1 MVKKQTKPRQST
13 ELSKTYY
20 IYFVQITFYREN
32 IFTTYLEIRKKIFR
46 FRIIVSVFWEK
57 PVVTVDHPLP
67 PFNLRNTCI
76 PVSAKSLIFDSE
88 PL

>member
-1 MVKKQTKPRQST
+1 M
-13 ELSKTYY
+13 
-20 IYFVQITFYREN
+20 YFVQRTFYREN
-32 IFTTYLEIRKKIFR
+32 IFMTYLEIRKKIFR